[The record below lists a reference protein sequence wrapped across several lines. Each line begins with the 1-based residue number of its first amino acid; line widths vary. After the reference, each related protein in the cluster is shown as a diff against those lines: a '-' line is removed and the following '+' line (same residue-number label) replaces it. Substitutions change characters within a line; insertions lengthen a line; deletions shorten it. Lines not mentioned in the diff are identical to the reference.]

1 MKRNILLIL
10 LLSVVLSMQGQT
22 NSVIEKMRR
31 ERAEMEEQ
39 IASQE
44 KILVSTESDIS
55 SQVKNLDIITARL
68 KERTRMLEKTR
79 SEIRSLDREST
90 RLEKEIVQ
98 LETEYEQCKDRYA
111 DACRFYQHQN
121 TGFNV
126 LTFILAT
133 ESFREMSRRARYVSE
148 YSNSLQEMAEEISHK
163 KDTLEDRKAQVELIK
178 VEKVSL
184 QEVQKKNEEEA
195 RKEENQQKTL
205 VNQLK
210 NKRSQL
216 KKEISSKQKKMNDLS
231 KEIDRQIQLA
241 IKEEQEQKKK
251 QLQNQQQ
258 QQNQQQSQQ
267 QLNAAQA
274 DIRLS
279 GSFESN
285 KGKLPMPITGP
296 YLVVGEYGVQQ
307 VAGMKDVK
315 TNNLGIDI
323 QGQEG
328 AQAKA
333 VFDGTV
339 SSIFQQGKGQIGVL
353 IRHGS
358 YISVYCNLSETPLK
372 KGDTVKM
379 SDIVGN
385 IQTSEDGTPVLHFQ
399 LHKEST
405 RLNPSAW
412 LRR

>member
-1 MKRNILLIL
+1 MTKRYIL
-10 LLSVVLSMQGQT
+10 LLFLLSAALVAEGQT
-22 NSVIEKMRR
+22 NSVIDRMRR
-31 ERAEMEEQ
+31 ERAEMEER
-39 IASQE
+39 IARQE
-44 KILVSTESDIS
+44 KILTSTESDIS
-55 SQVKNLDIITARL
+55 SQVSNLNIITAKL

-79 SEIRSLDREST
+79 SEVRSLDRETS
-90 RLEKEIVQ
+90 RIEKEIAQ
-98 LETEYEQCKDRYA
+98 LEKEYEQCRERYA

-121 TGFNV
+121 SSFNP

-148 YSNSLQEMAEEISHK
+148 YSNSLQEMADDISQK
-163 KDTLEDRKAQVELIK
+163 KDTLEDRKAQIELIRKEKVEL
-178 VEKVSL
+178 
-184 QEVQKKNEEEA
+184 QKIQQKNEEEV
-195 RKEENQQKTL
+195 RKEEKQQKTL

-210 NKRSQL
+210 NKRTNL
-216 KKEISSKQKKMNDLS
+216 KKEIAAQQKKMNDLS

-241 IKEEQEQKKK
+241 IKEEQAKNRQGTSPQEEI
-251 QLQNQQQ
+251 
-258 QQNQQQSQQ
+258 
-267 QLNAAQA
+267 
-274 DIRLS
+274 IRLS

-296 YLVVGEYGVQQ
+296 YLVVGEYGVQN

-315 TNNLGIDI
+315 QNNLGIDI

-328 AQAKA
+328 AQARA
-333 VFDGTV
+333 VFDGVV

-358 YISVYCNLSETPLK
+358 YISVYCNLSETRLK
-372 KGDTVKM
+372 KGDAVKT

-385 IQTSEDGTPVLHFQ
+385 VQTSEDGTPVLHFQ

-405 RLNPSAW
+405 RLNPSDW

>member
-1 MKRNILLIL
+1 MMKRYLFTLLFMTAPL
-10 LLSVVLSMQGQT
+10 LVAGQS
-22 NSVIEKMRR
+22 NQVIERMRR

-39 IASQE
+39 IARQE
-44 KILVSTESDIS
+44 KILTSTENDIS
-55 SQVKNLDIITARL
+55 SQVSNLNIVSAKL
-68 KERTRMLEKTR
+68 KERTRVLEKTR
-79 SEIRSLDREST
+79 NEIRSLDREST
-90 RLEKEIVQ
+90 RLQKEITQLEKEH
-98 LETEYEQCKDRYA
+98 EQCRERYA

-121 TGFNV
+121 ASFNP

-148 YSNSLQEMAEEISHK
+148 YSGSLREMADEITQK
-163 KDTLEDRKAQVELIK
+163 KDTLEDRKAQIEILRKEKTELQK
-178 VEKVSL
+178 V
-184 QEVQKKNEEEA
+184 QQKNEEEA
-195 RKEENQQKTL
+195 RKEEKQQKKL
-205 VNQLK
+205 VDQLK
-210 NKRSQL
+210 NKRTNL
-216 KKEISSKQKKMNDLS
+216 KKEIASKQKKMDELS

-241 IKEEQEQKKK
+241 IKEEQNRNQGK
-251 QLQNQQQ
+251 QQPQE
-258 QQNQQQSQQ
+258 
-267 QLNAAQA
+267 
-274 DIRLS
+274 DIKLS

-285 KGKLPMPITGP
+285 KGKLPMPITGA
-296 YLVVGEYGVQQ
+296 YLVVGEYGVQN

-315 TNNLGIDI
+315 QNNLGIDI

-328 AQAKA
+328 AQARA

-358 YISVYCNLSETPLK
+358 YISVYCNLSETRLK
-372 KGDTVKM
+372 KGDKVKT

-385 IQTSEDGTPVLHFQ
+385 VQTSDDGTPVLHFQ

-405 RLNPSAW
+405 RLNPSDW

>member
-10 LLSVVLSMQGQT
+10 LFFVTLAMQGQT
-22 NSVIEKMRR
+22 NSVIEKMRK
-31 ERAEMEEQ
+31 ERADVEEQ
-39 IASQE
+39 IANQE

-55 SQVKNLDIITARL
+55 SQVKNLDIITAKL

-98 LETEYEQCKDRYA
+98 LEKDFEQCKERYA
-111 DACRFYQHQN
+111 DACRFYQYQN
-121 TGFNV
+121 TGYNV
-126 LTFILAT
+126 LSFILAT

-148 YSNSLQEMAEEISHK
+148 YSNSLKEMAEEISLK
-163 KDTLEDRKAQVELIK
+163 KDTLEDRKAQVEMIK

-184 QEVQKKNEEEA
+184 QEIQKKNEEEA
-195 RKEENQQKTL
+195 RKEEKHQKTL
-205 VNQLK
+205 VSQLK

-216 KKEISSKQKKMNDLS
+216 KKEISAKQKKMNDLS

-241 IKEEQEQKKK
+241 IKEEQAQRQK
-251 QLQNQQQ
+251 QQQ
-258 QQNQQQSQQ
+258 QQQSPQQTQQ

-274 DIRLS
+274 DIKLS

-333 VFDGTV
+333 IFDGTV

-358 YISVYCNLSETPLK
+358 YISVYCNLSETRLK
-372 KGDTVKM
+372 KGDNVKA

>member
-1 MKRNILLIL
+1 MKRKDIILLL
-10 LLSVVLSMQGQT
+10 LLSVPLFVEGQT

-39 IASQE
+39 IARQE
-44 KILVSTESDIS
+44 KILTSTESNIT
-55 SQVKNLDIITARL
+55 SQVSNLNIITAKL
-68 KERTRMLEKTR
+68 KERTKLLDKTR
-79 SEIRSLDREST
+79 NEIRSLDRETT
-90 RLEKEIVQ
+90 RLEKEIEQ
-98 LETEYEQCKDRYA
+98 LEKEHEQCKERYA

-121 TGFNV
+121 SSFNP

-148 YSNSLQEMAEEISHK
+148 YSSSLQEMADEITQK
-163 KDTLEDRKAQVELIK
+163 VDTLENRKAQIELVRK
-178 VEKVSL
+178 EKEEL
-184 QEVQKKNEEEA
+184 RNVQQKNEEEA
-195 RKEENQQKTL
+195 RKEEKQQKTL

-210 NKRSQL
+210 NKRTNL
-216 KKEISSKQKKMNDLS
+216 KKEIAAQQKKMNELS

-241 IKEEQEQKKK
+241 LKEEQDKNK
-251 QLQNQQQ
+251 QQMPQE
-258 QQNQQQSQQ
+258 
-267 QLNAAQA
+267 
-274 DIRLS
+274 DIKLS

-285 KGKLPMPITGP
+285 KGRLPMPITGA
-296 YLVVGEYGVQQ
+296 YLVVGEYGVQN

-315 TNNLGIDI
+315 QNNLGIDI
-323 QGQEG
+323 QGNEG
-328 AQAKA
+328 AQARA

-358 YISVYCNLSETPLK
+358 YISVYCNLSETRLK
-372 KGDTVKM
+372 KGDKVKT

-385 IQTSEDGTPVLHFQ
+385 IQTSENGTPILHFQ

-405 RLNPSAW
+405 RLNPSDW

>member
-1 MKRNILLIL
+1 MIKKYIL
-10 LLSVVLSMQGQT
+10 LLSILSVSLTALGQT
-22 NSVIEKMRR
+22 NAVIEKMRR

-39 IASQE
+39 IARQE
-44 KILVSTESDIS
+44 KILTSTESSIS
-55 SQVKNLDIITARL
+55 SQVSNLNIITAKL
-68 KERTRMLEKTR
+68 KERTKMLDKTR
-79 SEIRSLDREST
+79 TEIRSLDRET
-90 RLEKEIVQ
+90 ARLEKEIEQ
-98 LETEYEQCKDRYA
+98 LEKEHEQCKERYA

-121 TGFNV
+121 SSFNP

-148 YSNSLQEMAEEISHK
+148 YSNSLKEMADEISQK
-163 KDTLEDRKAQVELIK
+163 KDTLEDRKSQIELVRKEKVELQK
-178 VEKVSL
+178 V
-184 QEVQKKNEEEA
+184 QQKNEDEA
-195 RKEENQQKTL
+195 RKEEKQQKTL

-210 NKRSQL
+210 NKRTTL
-216 KKEISSKQKKMNDLS
+216 KKEIAAKQKKMNDLS

-241 IKEEQEQKKK
+241 LKEEKERAR
-251 QLQNQQQ
+251 
-258 QQNQQQSQQ
+258 QQNMPQE
-267 QLNAAQA
+267 
-274 DIRLS
+274 DVKLS

-285 KGKLPMPITGP
+285 KGKLPIPITGP
-296 YLVVGEYGVQQ
+296 YLIVGEYGVQN

-315 TNNLGIDI
+315 QNNLGIDI
-323 QGQEG
+323 QGQDG
-328 AQAKA
+328 AQARA

-358 YISVYCNLSETPLK
+358 YISVYCNLSETRLK
-372 KGDTVKM
+372 KGDKVKT

-385 IQTSEDGTPVLHFQ
+385 VQTSEDGTPILHFQ

-405 RLNPSAW
+405 RLNPSDW

>member
-1 MKRNILLIL
+1 MKKRYLLALLLISAPL
-10 LLSVVLSMQGQT
+10 LAAGQS
-22 NSVIEKMRR
+22 NSVIERMRR

-39 IASQE
+39 IARQE
-44 KILVSTESDIS
+44 KILTTTESDIS
-55 SQVKNLDIITARL
+55 SQVSNLNIVSAKL
-68 KERTRMLEKTR
+68 KERTRMLDKTR
-79 SEIRSLDREST
+79 SEIRSLDRESS
-90 RLEKEIVQ
+90 RLQKEIVQ
-98 LETEYEQCKDRYA
+98 LEKEHEQCRERYA

-121 TGFNV
+121 ASFNP

-148 YSNSLQEMAEEISHK
+148 YSGSLREMADEISQK
-163 KDTLEDRKAQVELIK
+163 KDTLEDRRAQVELVRK
-178 VEKVSL
+178 EKL
-184 QEVQKKNEEEA
+184 EIQKIQQKNEDEA
-195 RKEENQQKTL
+195 RKEEKQQKTL

-210 NKRSQL
+210 NKRTTL
-216 KKEISSKQKKMNDLS
+216 KKEIAAKQKKMNELA

-241 IKEEQEQKKK
+241 IKEEQNKNQGK
-251 QLQNQQQ
+251 QAPQE
-258 QQNQQQSQQ
+258 
-267 QLNAAQA
+267 
-274 DIRLS
+274 DVKLS

-285 KGKLPMPITGP
+285 KGKLPIPITGA
-296 YLVVGEYGVQQ
+296 YLIVGEYGVQN

-315 TNNLGIDI
+315 QNNLGLDI
-323 QGQEG
+323 QGQDG
-328 AQAKA
+328 AQARA

-358 YISVYCNLSETPLK
+358 YISVYCNLSETRLK
-372 KGDTVKM
+372 KGDKVKT

-385 IQTSEDGTPVLHFQ
+385 IQTSEDGTPILHFQ

-405 RLNPSAW
+405 RLNPSDW

>member
-1 MKRNILLIL
+1 MMKRYLFTLLFMTAPL
-10 LLSVVLSMQGQT
+10 LVAGQS
-22 NSVIEKMRR
+22 NQVIERMRR

-39 IASQE
+39 IARQE
-44 KILVSTESDIS
+44 KILTSTENDIS
-55 SQVKNLDIITARL
+55 SQVSNLNIVSAKL
-68 KERTRMLEKTR
+68 KERTRVLEKTR
-79 SEIRSLDREST
+79 NEIRSLDREST
-90 RLEKEIVQ
+90 RLQKEITQLEKEH
-98 LETEYEQCKDRYA
+98 EQCRERYA

-121 TGFNV
+121 ASFNP

-148 YSNSLQEMAEEISHK
+148 YSGSLREMADEITQK
-163 KDTLEDRKAQVELIK
+163 KDTLEDRKAQIEILRKEKTELQK
-178 VEKVSL
+178 V
-184 QEVQKKNEEEA
+184 QQKNEEEA
-195 RKEENQQKTL
+195 RKEEKQQKKL
-205 VNQLK
+205 VDQLK
-210 NKRSQL
+210 NKRTNL
-216 KKEISSKQKKMNDLS
+216 KKEIASKQKKMDELS

-241 IKEEQEQKKK
+241 IKEEQNR
-251 QLQNQQQ
+251 NQGRQQ
-258 QQNQQQSQQ
+258 PQE
-267 QLNAAQA
+267 
-274 DIRLS
+274 DVKLS

-285 KGKLPMPITGP
+285 KGKLPMPITGA
-296 YLVVGEYGVQQ
+296 YLVVGEYGVQN

-315 TNNLGIDI
+315 QNNLGIDI

-328 AQAKA
+328 AQARA

-358 YISVYCNLSETPLK
+358 YISVYCNLSETRLK
-372 KGDTVKM
+372 KGDKVKT

-385 IQTSEDGTPVLHFQ
+385 VQTSDDGTPVLHFQ

-405 RLNPSAW
+405 RLNPSDW

>member
-10 LLSVVLSMQGQT
+10 LLSVTLFIEGQT

-31 ERAEMEEQ
+31 ERAEMEDQ

-98 LETEYEQCKDRYA
+98 LEADFEQCKDRYA

-205 VNQLK
+205 VSQLK

-216 KKEISSKQKKMNDLS
+216 KKEISAKQKKMNDLS

-251 QLQNQQQ
+251 QQQQ
-258 QQNQQQSQQ
+258 QQQSQQ
-267 QLNAAQA
+267 QSQQQMNAAQA

-328 AQAKA
+328 AQARA

-358 YISVYCNLSETPLK
+358 YISVYCNLSETRLK
-372 KGDTVKM
+372 KGDTVKA

>member
-10 LLSVVLSMQGQT
+10 LFFVTLAMQGQT
-22 NSVIEKMRR
+22 NSVIEKMRK
-31 ERAEMEEQ
+31 ERADVEEQ
-39 IASQE
+39 IANQE

-55 SQVKNLDIITARL
+55 SQVKNLDIITAKL

-79 SEIRSLDREST
+79 SEIRTLDRESN
-90 RLEKEIVQ
+90 RLEKEIVH
-98 LETEYEQCKDRYA
+98 LEKEFEQCKERYA
-111 DACRFYQHQN
+111 DACQFYQHQN
-121 TGFNV
+121 SGFNT

-148 YSNSLQEMAEEISHK
+148 YSNSLREMAEEISLK

-184 QEVQKKNEEEA
+184 QEIQKKNEEEA
-195 RKEENQQKTL
+195 RKEEKQQKTL
-205 VNQLK
+205 VSQLK

-216 KKEISSKQKKMNDLS
+216 KKEISAKQKKMNDLS

-241 IKEEQEQKKK
+241 IKEEQAQRQK
-251 QLQNQQQ
+251 QQQ
-258 QQNQQQSQQ
+258 QQQSPQQTQQ

-274 DIRLS
+274 DIKLS

-358 YISVYCNLSETPLK
+358 YISVYCNLSETRLK
-372 KGDTVKM
+372 KGDTVKA

>member
-1 MKRNILLIL
+1 MMKRYLFTLLFMTAPL
-10 LLSVVLSMQGQT
+10 LVAGQS
-22 NSVIEKMRR
+22 NQVIERMRR

-39 IASQE
+39 IARQE
-44 KILVSTESDIS
+44 KILTSTENDIS
-55 SQVKNLDIITARL
+55 SQVSNLNIVSAKL
-68 KERTRMLEKTR
+68 KERTRVLEKTR
-79 SEIRSLDREST
+79 NERRSLDREST
-90 RLEKEIVQ
+90 RLQKEITQLEKEH
-98 LETEYEQCKDRYA
+98 EQCRERYA

-121 TGFNV
+121 ASFNP

-148 YSNSLQEMAEEISHK
+148 YSGSLREMADEITQK
-163 KDTLEDRKAQVELIK
+163 KDTLEDRKAQIEILRKEKTELQK
-178 VEKVSL
+178 V
-184 QEVQKKNEEEA
+184 QQKNEEEA
-195 RKEENQQKTL
+195 RKEEKQQKKL
-205 VNQLK
+205 VDQLK
-210 NKRSQL
+210 NKRTNL
-216 KKEISSKQKKMNDLS
+216 KKEIASKQKKMDELS

-241 IKEEQEQKKK
+241 IKEEQNRNQGK
-251 QLQNQQQ
+251 QQPQE
-258 QQNQQQSQQ
+258 
-267 QLNAAQA
+267 
-274 DIRLS
+274 DIKLS

-285 KGKLPMPITGP
+285 KGKLPMPITGA
-296 YLVVGEYGVQQ
+296 YLVVGEYGVQN

-315 TNNLGIDI
+315 QNNLGIDI

-328 AQAKA
+328 AQARA

-358 YISVYCNLSETPLK
+358 YISVYCNLSETRLK
-372 KGDTVKM
+372 KGDKVKT

-385 IQTSEDGTPVLHFQ
+385 VQTSDDGTPVLHFQ

-405 RLNPSAW
+405 RLNPSDW

>member
-1 MKRNILLIL
+1 MKRNIFLIL
-10 LLSVVLSMQGQT
+10 LFFVTLAMQGQT
-22 NSVIEKMRR
+22 NSVIEKMRK
-31 ERAEMEEQ
+31 ERADVEEQ
-39 IASQE
+39 IANQE

-55 SQVKNLDIITARL
+55 SQVKNLDIITAKL

-98 LETEYEQCKDRYA
+98 LEKDFEQCKERYA

-121 TGFNV
+121 TGYNV
-126 LTFILAT
+126 LSFILAT

-148 YSNSLQEMAEEISHK
+148 YSNSLREMAEEISLK

-184 QEVQKKNEEEA
+184 QEIQKKNEEEA
-195 RKEENQQKTL
+195 RKEEKQQKTL
-205 VNQLK
+205 VSQLK

-216 KKEISSKQKKMNDLS
+216 KKEISAKQKKMNDLS

-241 IKEEQEQKKK
+241 IKEEQAQKKK
-251 QLQNQQQ
+251 QQQQ
-258 QQNQQQSQQ
+258 QQSQQQQQQ

-274 DIRLS
+274 DIKLS

-358 YISVYCNLSETPLK
+358 YISVYCNLSETRLK
-372 KGDTVKM
+372 KGDTVKA